1 MNDATKIADLSLRLL
16 GRPLE
21 ELDGDERRVL
31 DAIAER
37 RLTSRDAADL
47 VDQEA
52 SFGARLSDRVAAVG
66 GSWGFI
72 ILFTIVLLGWML
84 LNSEVLARWGMAFDP
99 YPFIFLNLM
108 LSTLAAVQAPIIMM
122 SQKRQ
127 EQKDRARSSN
137 DYQVNLKAELE
148 IRHLHEKIDH
158 LITKQWQRLA
168 EIQQVQLEM
177 MQETQRDQA
186 RKLAKAAAGKRKG
199 PRKPKDSEP
208 KAGETGNGEPPE
220 PGTASA

>member
-47 VDQEA
+47 VDQES
-52 SFGARLSDRVAAVG
+52 SFGARLSDHVAAVG

-72 ILFTIVLLGWML
+72 ILFTVVLLGWML
-84 LNSEVLARWGMAFDP
+84 LNSEILARWGLAFDP

-122 SQKRQ
+122 SQNRASA
-127 EQKDRARSSN
+127 KDRIAAGL
-137 DYQVNLKAELE
+137 DYEINLRAELE
-148 IRHLHEKIDH
+148 IMRLHHKMDELMGEVKG
-158 LITKQWQRLA
+158 L
-168 EIQQVQLEM
+168 
-177 MQETQRDQA
+177 
-186 RKLAKAAAGKRKG
+186 KR
-199 PRKPKDSEP
+199 
-208 KAGETGNGEPPE
+208 
-220 PGTASA
+220 

>member
-47 VDQEA
+47 VDQES
-52 SFGARLSDRVAAVG
+52 SFGARLSDHVAAVG

-72 ILFTIVLLGWML
+72 ILFTVVLLGWML
-84 LNSEVLARWGMAFDP
+84 LNSEILARWGLAFDP

-122 SQKRQ
+122 SQNRASA
-127 EQKDRARSSN
+127 KDRIAAGL
-137 DYQVNLKAELE
+137 DYEINLRAELE
-148 IRHLHEKIDH
+148 IMRLHHKIDE
-158 LITKQWQRLA
+158 LMG
-168 EIQQVQLEM
+168 EM
-177 MQETQRDQA
+177 
-186 RKLAKAAAGKRKG
+186 KGLKR
-199 PRKPKDSEP
+199 
-208 KAGETGNGEPPE
+208 
-220 PGTASA
+220 

>member
-21 ELDGDERRVL
+21 ELDDDERRVL

-47 VDQEA
+47 VDQES

-72 ILFTIVLLGWML
+72 ILFTVVLLGWML
-84 LNSEVLARWGMAFDP
+84 LNSEILARWGLAFDP

-122 SQKRQ
+122 SQNRQ
-127 EQKDRARSSN
+127 SAKDRIAAGL
-137 DYQVNLKAELE
+137 DYEINLRAELE
-148 IRHLHEKIDH
+148 IMRLHHKMDE
-158 LITKQWQRLA
+158 LMG
-168 EIQQVQLEM
+168 EV
-177 MQETQRDQA
+177 
-186 RKLAKAAAGKRKG
+186 KG
-199 PRKPKDSEP
+199 LQK
-208 KAGETGNGEPPE
+208 
-220 PGTASA
+220 

>member
-1 MNDATKIADLSLRLL
+1 MNDATKKADLSLRLL

-21 ELDGDERRVL
+21 ELDSDERRVL

-47 VDQEA
+47 VDQES

-72 ILFTIVLLGWML
+72 ILFTVVLLGWML
-84 LNSEVLARWGMAFDP
+84 LNSEVLARWGLAFDP

-122 SQKRQ
+122 SQNRQ
-127 EQKDRARSSN
+127 SAKDRIAAGL
-137 DYQVNLKAELE
+137 DYEINLRAELE
-148 IRHLHEKIDH
+148 IMRLHEKLD
-158 LITKQWQRLA
+158 QMRLH
-168 EIQQVQLEM
+168 EL
-177 MQETQRDQA
+177 
-186 RKLAKAAAGKRKG
+186 AGKVDALCERMEGKG
-199 PRKPKDSEP
+199 
-208 KAGETGNGEPPE
+208 
-220 PGTASA
+220 

>member
-1 MNDATKIADLSLRLL
+1 MNDATQIADLSLRLL

-21 ELDGDERRVL
+21 ALDEDERRVL

-47 VDQEA
+47 VDQES

-72 ILFTIVLLGWML
+72 ILFTVVLLGWML
-84 LNSEVLARWGMAFDP
+84 LNSAILARWGLAFDP

-122 SQKRQ
+122 SQNRASA
-127 EQKDRARSSN
+127 KDRIAAGL
-137 DYQVNLKAELE
+137 DYEINLRAELE
-148 IRHLHEKIDH
+148 IMRLHHKIDE
-158 LITKQWQRLA
+158 LMG
-168 EIQQVQLEM
+168 EM
-177 MQETQRDQA
+177 
-186 RKLAKAAAGKRKG
+186 KGLKR
-199 PRKPKDSEP
+199 
-208 KAGETGNGEPPE
+208 
-220 PGTASA
+220 

>member
-47 VDQEA
+47 VDQES

-72 ILFTIVLLGWML
+72 ILFTFVLLGWML

-122 SQKRQ
+122 SQNRQ
-127 EQKDRARSSN
+127 SAKDRIAAGL
-137 DYQVNLKAELE
+137 DYEINLRAELE
-148 IRHLHEKIDH
+148 IMRLHHKMDELMGEVKG
-158 LITKQWQRLA
+158 L
-168 EIQQVQLEM
+168 
-177 MQETQRDQA
+177 
-186 RKLAKAAAGKRKG
+186 KR
-199 PRKPKDSEP
+199 
-208 KAGETGNGEPPE
+208 
-220 PGTASA
+220 

>member
-1 MNDATKIADLSLRLL
+1 MNDATKTADLSLRLL

-21 ELDGDERRVL
+21 ELDEDERRVL

-72 ILFTIVLLGWML
+72 ILFTVVLLGWML
-84 LNSEVLARWGMAFDP
+84 LNSEVLARWGLAFDP

-122 SQKRQ
+122 SQNRQ
-127 EQKDRARSSN
+127 SAKDRIAAGL
-137 DYQVNLKAELE
+137 DYEINLRAELE
-148 IRHLHEKIDH
+148 IMRLHHKIDE
-158 LITKQWQRLA
+158 LMA
-168 EIQQVQLEM
+168 EV
-177 MQETQRDQA
+177 
-186 RKLAKAAAGKRKG
+186 KAMGR
-199 PRKPKDSEP
+199 P
-208 KAGETGNGEPPE
+208 
-220 PGTASA
+220 

>member
-1 MNDATKIADLSLRLL
+1 MNDATQIADLSLRLL

-21 ELDGDERRVL
+21 ALDEDERRVL

-47 VDQEA
+47 VDQES

-72 ILFTIVLLGWML
+72 ILFTVVLLGWML
-84 LNSEVLARWGMAFDP
+84 LNSAILARWGLAFDP

-122 SQKRQ
+122 SQNRASA
-127 EQKDRARSSN
+127 KDRIAAGL
-137 DYQVNLKAELE
+137 DYEINLRAELE
-148 IRHLHEKIDH
+148 IMRLHHKMD
-158 LITKQWQRLA
+158 
-168 EIQQVQLEM
+168 QLMGEV
-177 MQETQRDQA
+177 
-186 RKLAKAAAGKRKG
+186 KGLKR
-199 PRKPKDSEP
+199 
-208 KAGETGNGEPPE
+208 
-220 PGTASA
+220 